1 MIVESL
7 LPLGKLD
14 PGLREPDTPLDIRRF
29 AELARTAEEVGLGA
43 VLVEET

>member
-14 PGLREPDTPLDIRRF
+14 PGLRIEFSTP
-29 AELARTAEEVGLGA
+29 
-43 VLVEET
+43 VEGPEDVAALREILSRLR